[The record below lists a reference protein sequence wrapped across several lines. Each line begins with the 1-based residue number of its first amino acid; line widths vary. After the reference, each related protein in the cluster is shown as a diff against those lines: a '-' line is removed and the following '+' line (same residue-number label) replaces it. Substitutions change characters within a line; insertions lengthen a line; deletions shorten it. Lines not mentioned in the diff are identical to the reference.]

1 MPKST
6 KATPNAKP
14 QEIGVL
20 VGVQSPMTSSD
31 IDADLDE
38 LEALLSTAGAKTI
51 KRFTQNL
58 AHPHPKY
65 YIGKENYKRLKP
77 M

>member
-20 VGVQSPMTSSD
+20 VGVQSPMTSKD
-31 IDADLDE
+31 INSDLDE
-38 LEALLSTAGAKTI
+38 LESLLTTAGAKNSKAI
-51 KRFTQNL
+51 YSKSSPSLTQNIMW
-58 AHPHPKY
+58 AK
-65 YIGKENYKRLKP
+65 GNCKK
-77 M
+77 